1 MQFNDPVHKI
11 ATALC
16 DVGCKALD
24 LSGCSCKGRRPCERM
39 MREAE
44 FAMRH
49 GMAVPPERDI
59 EMERAYACY
68 VGWCAP
74 LNMKPEPYHNF
85 VSSIVYADG
94 WKAAAAAVLNFK
106 PE

>member
-24 LSGCSCKGRRPCERM
+24 LSGCDCKGRMPCERM

-49 GMAVPPERDI
+49 GMTVPPERDI
-59 EMERAYACY
+59 EKERAYACF
-68 VGWCAP
+68 VAWCEK

-85 VSSIVYADG
+85 VPPVVYVDG
-94 WKAAAAAVLNFK
+94 WKAIAAAALNFK